1 MDGFS
6 HLAIVRQDC
15 LCVLRLQLL
24 VIWTSILGQSLHT
37 SARHVPLIFHFG
49 ACRVTRQRAAAL
61 MTLQFAQTVK
71 VRSQERPIN
80 GVCMIDRIIKIFRA
94 KMTGSRQ
101 MSYCNFISIL
111 HQNHSPSVLAPLT
124 TVLPRKG
131 NLSEV
136 LCKPKIMPIKSLGTR
151 GLTTNEKQDLS
162 SGTFLCHVPV
172 TSCDPNTSTDVTSL
186 IRLSVFFVL
195 KHRKFEASGKNSDM
209 FPNLVNIPI
218 SSKYCSYHGI
228 STFSKVGNL
237 RAD

>member
-1 MDGFS
+1 
-6 HLAIVRQDC
+6 
-15 LCVLRLQLL
+15 
-24 VIWTSILGQSLHT
+24 
-37 SARHVPLIFHFG
+37 
-49 ACRVTRQRAAAL
+49 
-61 MTLQFAQTVK
+61 
-71 VRSQERPIN
+71 
-80 GVCMIDRIIKIFRA
+80 
-94 KMTGSRQ
+94 MTGSRQ
-101 MSYCNFISIL
+101 MSYCNFISML
-111 HQNHSPSVLAPLT
+111 HKNHSPSVLAPFT

-136 LCKPKIMPIKSLGTR
+136 LCKPKIMPIKSLGTIT
-151 GLTTNEKQDLS
+151 GLQTTDEKQDLS

-172 TSCDPNTSTDVTSL
+172 TSCDPNTSFDVTSL

-195 KHRKFEASGKNSDM
+195 KHLKCEASGKNSDM